1 MTSTGPDAT
10 SSTVIPP
17 SSSTAPSPPLPPF
30 PSPSCLPV
38 SDGDFNVDYAIIA
51 IGTFCT
57 DFNQTVSAG
66 SDPAS
71 QVFAG
76 GPSIPS
82 IRLTLS
88 WNDTGS
94 CPQKQFPAQNA
105 GRDCNTIFHSIISGC
120 PSQQIG
126 GSFTWNCGY
135 RYLGFDQGQPDVAP
149 PPSSTEELSPTFTAA
164 SNPPSP
170 TDNSSSTRSKCYTT
184 ATYTIKILKTSASP
198 SGSAD
203 SASI

>member
-1 MTSTGPDAT
+1 MNSDVLTKLASALDLEWSSELQGLGLNIGSMTSTGPDAT

-17 SSSTAPSPPLPPF
+17 SSSTAPSPPLPLF

-105 GRDCNTIFHSIISGC
+105 GRDYNAIFHSIISGYKY
-120 PSQQIG
+120 S
-126 GSFTWNCGY
+126 
-135 RYLGFDQGQPDVAP
+135 R
-149 PPSSTEELSPTFTAA
+149 
-164 SNPPSP
+164 
-170 TDNSSSTRSKCYTT
+170 
-184 ATYTIKILKTSASP
+184 ILYKL
-198 SGSAD
+198 
-203 SASI
+203 